1 MFAEQLAEAGS
12 RLLAAVLEAA
22 RLQLDKP
29 AERSVAQQ
37 RRDTLQAL
45 MAHGEEWAD
54 RLSEML
60 RDAAVAD
67 RPSTGTGAL
76 VASMQGH
83 TQKLMLVDDETVQKE
98 IFISRLSQAIVDL
111 AVWEF
116 NDLNTRVAALE
127 GLDELADHDLFRP
140 QQLAKIVVR
149 SFIDSDFGPDAWAG
163 VENVM
168 KAEISALAT
177 EAYHEANRFLVEKG
191 VLPDVNLRTLIRRS
205 VDRTPV
211 VASRQMPL
219 EDFNNTGSGGA
230 STGSGGTQ
238 FAPTTYSGPGAYGG
252 GQGGP
257 GGGQGNHRGGQA
269 GYGGQGGQ
277 GGQGGGQAG
286 YGGQGGGHGGYGGQG
301 GQGGGSQDG
310 YGGQG
315 GSGQGG
321 HAGGQ
326 GGGGPGGYGGG
337 QGGGSQGGYGGQGG
351 QGGQGGGQGGYGG
364 GQAGGGQGGYGG
376 GPGGSGPGGYG
387 GGQGGGQGGYAP
399 GQAGGNG
406 GGAGGA
412 TGYAG
417 GGGQGGQAAG
427 GPGGGPAGPG
437 GSGTGDF
444 MRNTTLH
451 PMGDAASAGGAP
463 GGAGPGAP
471 NVGISVTGNV
481 KAPNGV
487 GGGGSGGGAFV
498 SQQQVQVDATLR
510 RFGRTMERH
519 VQGFMN
525 TQRFSMPSA
534 EITGAIAQAQQVFVQ
549 HVEARQN
556 EGSVLA
562 PTEMIEALRQQKQ
575 ELKSTAS
582 TQEERATIEVV
593 ALLFQSILTEDRI
606 PSAVRVWFARL
617 QMPTLRVAMAEPDF
631 FSSAQ
636 HPARR
641 LIDRM
646 GACVMGF
653 DAAPQ
658 GAGPEL
664 EGEVA
669 RVVQVVEAFPETGR
683 KVFQTVLVEF
693 ERFVER
699 FFRDQNETT
708 KKGVSLASQVE
719 QRETLAIQYT
729 IELRKLLD
737 GVPVQDGVREFM
749 FQVWADVLATTAMR
763 HGLQSDETR
772 VVREAALELVWIA
785 SAKTTREERAEV
797 IRRLGPLLAAL
808 RQGMLAGGLPPERQE
823 TSLRALNVALTAA
836 FAARTASI
844 DPDQF
849 GRLKTRLEALD
860 EILPDADFEIDDSF
874 ALDLSG
880 HESDELEIVAEGGA
894 TPAASALAAADE
906 MMVGAWYMLDYR
918 DRQEAVQL
926 AWQGMRKQLSLFV
939 SASGRCVLFQ
949 RRRLAAFLQAQLL
962 VPAQDES
969 LTIAATR
976 SAIEKINADP
986 DRLK

>member
-1 MFAEQLAEAGS
+1 
-12 RLLAAVLEAA
+12 
-22 RLQLDKP
+22 
-29 AERSVAQQ
+29 
-37 RRDTLQAL
+37 
-45 MAHGEEWAD
+45 
-54 RLSEML
+54 
-60 RDAAVAD
+60 
-67 RPSTGTGAL
+67 
-76 VASMQGH
+76 
-83 TQKLMLVDDETVQKE
+83 
-98 IFISRLSQAIVDL
+98 
-111 AVWEF
+111 
-116 NDLNTRVAALE
+116 
-127 GLDELADHDLFRP
+127 
-140 QQLAKIVVR
+140 
-149 SFIDSDFGPDAWAG
+149 
-163 VENVM
+163 
-168 KAEISALAT
+168 
-177 EAYHEANRFLVEKG
+177 
-191 VLPDVNLRTLIRRS
+191 
-205 VDRTPV
+205 
-211 VASRQMPL
+211 
-219 EDFNNTGSGGA
+219 
-230 STGSGGTQ
+230 
-238 FAPTTYSGPGAYGG
+238 GG
-252 GQGGP
+252 G
-257 GGGQGNHRGGQA
+257 
-269 GYGGQGGQ
+269 
-277 GGQGGGQAG
+277 
-286 YGGQGGGHGGYGGQG
+286 
-301 GQGGGSQDG
+301 
-310 YGGQG
+310 
-315 GSGQGG
+315 
-321 HAGGQ
+321 
-326 GGGGPGGYGGG
+326 
-337 QGGGSQGGYGGQGG
+337 
-351 QGGQGGGQGGYGG
+351 
-364 GQAGGGQGGYGG
+364 
-376 GPGGSGPGGYG
+376 
-387 GGQGGGQGGYAP
+387 
-399 GQAGGNG
+399 
-406 GGAGGA
+406 
-412 TGYAG
+412 G
-417 GGGQGGQAAG
+417 GGGQ
-427 GPGGGPAGPG
+427 
-437 GSGTGDF
+437 
-444 MRNTTLH
+444 
-451 PMGDAASAGGAP
+451 
-463 GGAGPGAP
+463 
-471 NVGISVTGNV
+471 
-481 KAPNGV
+481 
-487 GGGGSGGGAFV
+487 FV
-498 SQQQVQVDATLR
+498 SPQQVQVDATLR

-525 TQRFSMPSA
+525 TQRVSMPSG
-534 EITGAIAQAQQVFVQ
+534 EMTGAIAAAQQVFVQ
-549 HVEARQN
+549 HVEARRN
-556 EGSVLA
+556 EGSNLA

-575 ELKSTAS
+575 ELKSTAN

-693 ERFVER
+693 ERFIER

-737 GVPVQDGVREFM
+737 GVPVQDGVREFL

-763 HGLQSDETR
+763 HGLQSAQTR
-772 VVREAALELVWIA
+772 EVREAALELVWIA

-823 TSLRALNVALTAA
+823 TTLRALNVALTAA
-836 FAARTASI
+836 FAARTATI

-849 GRLKTRLEALD
+849 ARLKQRLEALD

-894 TPAASALAAADE
+894 SPSAGALAAADE
-906 MMVGAWYMLDYR
+906 MLVGAWYMLDYR
-918 DRQEAVQL
+918 ERQEAVQL

-939 SASGRCVLFQ
+939 SSSGRCVLFQ

-986 DRLK
+986 DRLR

>member
-1 MFAEQLAEAGS
+1 MAEGKSSPDIARKARQMFAEQLAEAGP

-22 RLQLDKP
+22 RLLLDKP

-37 RRDTLQAL
+37 RRDTLQSL
-45 MAHGEEWAD
+45 MTHGEEWID
-54 RLSEML
+54 RLGEVL
-60 RDAAVAD
+60 RDACVAD

-98 IFISRLSQAIVDL
+98 IFISRLSQAIVDQ
-111 AVWEF
+111 AVWEY
-116 NDLNTRVAALE
+116 NDLSTRVAALE
-127 GLDELADHDLFRP
+127 GLDELPDHDLFRP
-140 QQLAKIVVR
+140 QQLAKIIVR
-149 SFIDSDFGPDAWAG
+149 SFIDSDFGPDAWFG
-163 VENVM
+163 VESVM
-168 KAEISALAT
+168 KLEVSALAT
-177 EAYHEANRFLVEKG
+177 EGYHEANRGLIEKG

-205 VDRTPV
+205 VDRAPV

-219 EDFNNTGSGGA
+219 EDFNSTGQGTTSTSTGNT

-238 FAPTTYSGPGAYGG
+238 FAPTAYSQGYGG
-252 GQGGP
+252 GQSG
-257 GGGQGNHRGGQA
+257 H
-269 GYGGQGGQ
+269 
-277 GGQGGGQAG
+277 
-286 YGGQGGGHGGYGGQG
+286 GGHGGYGG
-301 GQGGGSQDG
+301 S
-310 YGGQG
+310 
-315 GSGQGG
+315 QGG
-321 HAGGQ
+321 H
-326 GGGGPGGYGGG
+326 GGG
-337 QGGGSQGGYGGQGG
+337 QV
-351 QGGQGGGQGGYGG
+351 
-364 GQAGGGQGGYGG
+364 
-376 GPGGSGPGGYG
+376 
-387 GGQGGGQGGYAP
+387 GQGGYAP
-399 GQAGGNG
+399 GQGGQGGGNGNGGGGYGGGQSGGGPAGGGGAPG
-406 GGAGGA
+406 GGAGG
-412 TGYAG
+412 G
-417 GGGQGGQAAG
+417 GMA
-427 GPGGGPAGPG
+427 
-437 GSGTGDF
+437 DF
-444 MRNTTLH
+444 MRNTALH
-451 PMGDAASAGGAP
+451 PMGGGDGPGAP
-463 GGAGPGAP
+463 GGPGAP

-481 KAPNGV
+481 KGLN
-487 GGGGSGGGAFV
+487 GGGGGPFV
-498 SQQQVQVDATLR
+498 SPATVQVDATLR

-525 TQRFSMPSA
+525 TQRFSMPSG
-534 EITGAIAQAQQVFVQ
+534 EMTGAIASAQRVFVER
-549 HVEARQN
+549 VEARRN
-556 EGSVLA
+556 EGNALA
-562 PTEMIEALRQQKQ
+562 PAEMVDALREQKQ
-575 ELKSTAS
+575 ELKSQAS

-593 ALLFQSILTEDRI
+593 ALLFASILTEDRI
-606 PSAVRVWFARL
+606 PPAVRVWFARL

-658 GAGPEL
+658 GAGTEL

-693 ERFVER
+693 ERFIER

-737 GVPVQDGVREFM
+737 GVPVQDGVREFL

-797 IRRLGPLLAAL
+797 IRRLGPLLSSL

-823 TSLRALNVALTAA
+823 TSLRSLNFALTAA
-836 FAARTASI
+836 FAARSAAI

-849 GRLKTRLEALD
+849 SRLKLRLEALD
-860 EILPDADFEIDDSF
+860 DILPDADFEIDDSF

-894 TPAASALAAADE
+894 TPSAGALAATDE
-906 MMVGAWYMLDYR
+906 MLVGAWYMLEYR
-918 DRQEAVQL
+918 DRQEATQL

-939 SASGRCVLFQ
+939 SAGGRCVLFQ
-949 RRRLAAFLQAQLL
+949 RRRLASFLQAQLL

>member
-1 MFAEQLAEAGS
+1 MAEGKSSPDIARKARQTFAEQLADAGP

-22 RLQLDKP
+22 RLLLDKP

-45 MAHGEEWAD
+45 MAHGEEWIE
-54 RLSEML
+54 RQGEML
-60 RDAAVAD
+60 RDACVAD
-67 RPSTGTGAL
+67 RVSTGTGAL
-76 VASMQGH
+76 MASMQGH

-98 IFISRLSQAIVDL
+98 IFISRLSQSIVDQ

-116 NDLNTRVAALE
+116 NDLSTRVAALE
-127 GLDELADHDLFRP
+127 GLDELSDHDVFRP
-140 QQLAKIVVR
+140 QQLAKIIVR

-163 VENVM
+163 VENAM
-168 KAEISALAT
+168 KLEISALAT
-177 EAYHEANRFLVEKG
+177 EAYHEANRFLVERG

-205 VDRTPV
+205 VDRAPV

-219 EDFNNTGSGGA
+219 EDFNNTGQGA
-230 STGSGGTQ
+230 SSTGSGGTQ
-238 FAPTTYSGPGAYGG
+238 FAPTAYSPGY
-252 GQGGP
+252 
-257 GGGQGNHRGGQA
+257 
-269 GYGGQGGQ
+269 
-277 GGQGGGQAG
+277 
-286 YGGQGGGHGGYGGQG
+286 GGGHGG
-301 GQGGGSQDG
+301 
-310 YGGQG
+310 
-315 GSGQGG
+315 SGQGS
-321 HAGGQ
+321 GGQ
-326 GGGGPGGYGGG
+326 AGPGR
-337 QGGGSQGGYGGQGG
+337 
-351 QGGQGGGQGGYGG
+351 QGGGQGGYGG
-364 GQAGGGQGGYGG
+364 GQGGQGGGGQAGHGDQGSHGGNGGNGGNGAGQAGGYGG
-376 GPGGSGPGGYG
+376 GNGGQAGEGQ
-387 GGQGGGQGGYAP
+387 GGQGGH
-399 GQAGGNG
+399 G
-406 GGAGGA
+406 GGS
-412 TGYAG
+412 G
-417 GGGQGGQAAG
+417 GGGQ
-427 GPGGGPAGPG
+427 PG
-437 GSGTGDF
+437 
-444 MRNTTLH
+444 R
-451 PMGDAASAGGAP
+451 P
-463 GGAGPGAP
+463 GGAGAPGAP
-471 NVGISVTGNV
+471 DVGISVTGNV
-481 KAPNGV
+481 KAPNG
-487 GGGGSGGGAFV
+487 GGGGGHFASPA
-498 SQQQVQVDATLR
+498 SVQVDATLR

-525 TQRFSMPSA
+525 TQRFSMPSG
-534 EITGAIAQAQQVFVQ
+534 EMTGAIASAQRVFVER
-549 HVEARQN
+549 VEARQN
-556 EGSVLA
+556 VGVALA
-562 PTEMIEALRQQKQ
+562 PAEMVDALREQKQ
-575 ELKSTAS
+575 ELKSQAS

-593 ALLFQSILTEDRI
+593 ALLFASILTEDRI

-693 ERFVER
+693 ERFIEK

-708 KKGVSLASQVE
+708 RKGVSLASQVE

-737 GVPVQDGVREFM
+737 GVPVQDGVREYL

-797 IRRLGPLLAAL
+797 IRRLGPLLALL

-823 TSLRALNVALTAA
+823 SSLRSLNLSLTAA
-836 FAARTASI
+836 FAARSAAI

-849 GRLKTRLEALD
+849 DRLKQRLEALD
-860 EILPDADFEIDDSF
+860 DILPDADFEIDDSF

-894 TPAASALAAADE
+894 TPSAGALAATDE
-906 MMVGAWYMLDYR
+906 MQVGAWYMLEYR

-939 SASGRCVLFQ
+939 SGSGRCVLFQ
-949 RRRLAAFLQAQLL
+949 RRRLASFLQAQLL
-962 VPAQDES
+962 TPAQDES

>member
-1 MFAEQLAEAGS
+1 MFAEQLAEVGP
-12 RLLAAVLEAA
+12 RLLTAVLDAA

-37 RRDTLQAL
+37 RRDTMQAL
-45 MAHGEEWAD
+45 MTHGQEWIE
-54 RLSEML
+54 RQGELL
-60 RDAAVAD
+60 RDACVAD
-67 RPSTGTGAL
+67 RSTTGTGAL

-98 IFISRLSQAIVDL
+98 IFVSRLSQAIVDQ
-111 AVWEF
+111 AVWEL
-116 NDLNTRVAALE
+116 NDLGTRISALE
-127 GLDELADHDLFRP
+127 GLEELADHDLFRP
-140 QQLAKIVVR
+140 QQLAKIIVR

-163 VENVM
+163 IESTVRV
-168 KAEISALAT
+168 EISTLAT
-177 EAYHEANRFLVEKG
+177 EAYHEANRYLIEKG
-191 VLPDVNLRTLIRRS
+191 VLPEVNLRTLIRRT
-205 VDRTPV
+205 VDRAPV
-211 VASRQMPL
+211 VASRQMGL
-219 EDFNNTGSGGA
+219 DEFKNTGSGGT
-230 STGSGGTQ
+230 STSSGGTT
-238 FAPTTYSGPGAYGG
+238 FAPTAYAGSGHGGA
-252 GQGGP
+252 Q
-257 GGGQGNHRGGQA
+257 GGQA
-269 GYGGQGGQ
+269 
-277 GGQGGGQAG
+277 
-286 YGGQGGGHGGYGGQG
+286 
-301 GQGGGSQDG
+301 
-310 YGGQG
+310 
-315 GSGQGG
+315 
-321 HAGGQ
+321 
-326 GGGGPGGYGGG
+326 
-337 QGGGSQGGYGGQGG
+337 
-351 QGGQGGGQGGYGG
+351 GGQGGYGG
-364 GQAGGGQGGYGG
+364 GQGGSHGGQGG
-376 GPGGSGPGGYG
+376 
-387 GGQGGGQGGYAP
+387 
-399 GQAGGNG
+399 AGD
-406 GGAGGA
+406 
-412 TGYAG
+412 G
-417 GGGQGGQAAG
+417 GGGGVA
-427 GPGGGPAGPG
+427 
-437 GSGTGDF
+437 DF

-451 PMGDAASAGGAP
+451 PMGEGSGGYAGSG
-463 GGAGPGAP
+463 
-471 NVGISVTGNV
+471 
-481 KAPNGV
+481 
-487 GGGGSGGGAFV
+487 GGGGSGGPGGAAVPGGAISGKGGGGAGGGQF
-498 SQQQVQVDATLR
+498 SSPGSVQVDATLR

-525 TQRFSMPSA
+525 TQRISAPSG
-534 EITGAIAQAQQVFVQ
+534 EMTGALAQAQRVFVER
-549 HVEARQN
+549 VEAHRN
-556 EGSVLA
+556 EGSALA
-562 PTEMIEALRQQKQ
+562 PTEMIDALRQQKQ
-575 ELKSTAS
+575 ALKSVAN

-606 PSAVRVWFARL
+606 PTSVRVWFARL
-617 QMPTLRVAMAEPDF
+617 QMPTLRVAMSEPDF

-699 FFRDQNETT
+699 YFRDQNETT

-719 QRETLAIQYT
+719 QRETMAIQYT

-737 GVPVQDGVREFM
+737 GVPVQDGVREFL

-763 HGLQSDETR
+763 HGPQSEETR
-772 VVREAALELVWIA
+772 TVRDAALELVWIA

-808 RQGMLAGGLPPERQE
+808 RQGMLAGGLPAERQE
-823 TSLRALNVALTAA
+823 TSLRALNISLTAA
-836 FAARTASI
+836 FAARSAAI
-844 DPDQF
+844 DSEQLS
-849 GRLKTRLEALD
+849 RLKLRLEALD

-880 HESDELEIVAEGGA
+880 HESDELEIVAEGGM
-894 TPAASALAAADE
+894 TPSAGALAATDE
-906 MMVGAWYMLDYR
+906 MLVGAWYMLEYR

-939 SASGRCVLFQ
+939 SSRGRCVLFQ

-962 VPAQDES
+962 TPAQDES

>member
-1 MFAEQLAEAGS
+1 MVEATSSPDIARRARTMFAEQLVEAGA

-22 RLQLDKP
+22 RLALDKP

-45 MAHGEEWAD
+45 MTHGEEWIE
-54 RLSEML
+54 RQNEML

-67 RPSTGTGAL
+67 QPNTSTGAL
-76 VASMQGH
+76 VASMTGH

-98 IFISRLSQAIVDL
+98 IFVSRLAQAIVDV
-111 AVWEF
+111 AVWEL
-116 NDLNTRVAALE
+116 NDLKTRVAALE
-127 GLDELADHDLFRP
+127 GLEELADHDLFRP
-140 QQLAKIVVR
+140 QQLAKVIVR
-149 SFIDSDFGPDAWAG
+149 AFIDSDFGPGAWSD
-163 VENVM
+163 VENTM
-168 KAEISALAT
+168 KVEISALAT
-177 EAYHEANRFLVEKG
+177 EAYHEANRFLIEKG

-205 VDRTPV
+205 VDRAPV

-219 EDFNNTGSGGA
+219 EDFRSTSGGGVTT
-230 STGSGGTQ
+230 SGGGTQ
-238 FAPTTYSGPGAYGG
+238 FAPTSYGG
-252 GQGGP
+252 AGGP
-257 GGGQGNHRGGQA
+257 GGAQGAGPASQRGPG
-269 GYGGQGGQ
+269 GYGGQGG
-277 GGQGGGQAG
+277 AG
-286 YGGQGGGHGGYGGQG
+286 AGGYGGQG
-301 GQGGGSQDG
+301 GQGGYAGQGGSPQSG
-310 YGGQG
+310 QGGLGQGGQG
-315 GSGQGG
+315 GYVGG
-321 HAGGQ
+321 GGGGGPADDVGQ
-326 GGGGPGGYGGG
+326 GGGQAGSHRGGGAPGGASGYAGYGGGAGSAGQDGGYGAPGQAGGGGGNGGSGGSGGSGGNGAAAGYAGGGG
-337 QGGGSQGGYGGQGG
+337 QGGGSQGG
-351 QGGQGGGQGGYGG
+351 GGGTGASGG
-364 GQAGGGQGGYGG
+364 GMA
-376 GPGGSGPGGYG
+376 
-387 GGQGGGQGGYAP
+387 
-399 GQAGGNG
+399 
-406 GGAGGA
+406 
-412 TGYAG
+412 
-417 GGGQGGQAAG
+417 
-427 GPGGGPAGPG
+427 
-437 GSGTGDF
+437 DF
-444 MRNTTLH
+444 MRNTTLS
-451 PMGDAASAGGAP
+451 PTGDSRGAGGTS
-463 GGAGPGAP
+463 AP
-471 NVGISVTGNV
+471 NAGITVTGNV
-481 KAPNGV
+481 KAPA
-487 GGGGSGGGAFV
+487 GGGGPFV
-498 SQQQVQVDATLR
+498 SPQQVQVDATLR

-525 TQRFSMPSA
+525 TQRVSMPSG
-534 EITGAIAQAQQVFVQ
+534 EMTGAIAAAQQVFVE
-549 HVEARQN
+549 HVEARRN
-556 EGSVLA
+556 EGAVLA

-575 ELKSTAS
+575 ELKSTAN

-693 ERFVER
+693 ERFIEK

-737 GVPVQDGVREFM
+737 GVPVQDGVREFL
-749 FQVWADVLATTAMR
+749 FQIWADVLATTAMR
-763 HGLQSDETR
+763 HGLQSEQTR
-772 VVREAALELVWIA
+772 EVREAALELVWIA
-785 SAKTTREERAEV
+785 SAKTSREERAEV

-808 RQGMLAGGLPPERQE
+808 RQGMLAGGVPAERQE
-823 TSLRALNVALTAA
+823 ATLRALNVALTAA
-836 FAARTASI
+836 FAARTATI
-844 DPDQF
+844 DPEQF
-849 GRLKTRLEALD
+849 GRLKQRLEALD

-894 TPAASALAAADE
+894 TPSAGALAATDE
-906 MMVGAWYMLDYR
+906 MLVGAWYMLDYR
-918 DRQEAVQL
+918 ERQEAVQL

-962 VPAQDES
+962 VAAQDES

>member
-1 MFAEQLAEAGS
+1 MVEGKSSPDIARKARQMYAEQLAEAGP
-12 RLLAAVLEAA
+12 RLLASVLETA
-22 RLQLDKP
+22 RLLLDKP
-29 AERSVAQQ
+29 AERAVVQQ

-45 MAHGEEWAD
+45 MTHGEEWVD
-54 RLSEML
+54 RLGEML
-60 RDAAVAD
+60 RDACVAD

-98 IFISRLSQAIVDL
+98 IFVSRLSQAIVDQ
-111 AVWEF
+111 AVWEL
-116 NDLNTRVAALE
+116 NDLSTRVAALE
-127 GLDELADHDLFRP
+127 GLDELSDHDLFRP

-149 SFIDSDFGPDAWAG
+149 SFIDSDFGADAWSGIEGAL
-163 VENVM
+163 
-168 KAEISALAT
+168 KLEIATLAT
-177 EAYHEANRFLVEKG
+177 EAYHEANRFLIEKG
-191 VLPDVNLRTLIRRS
+191 VLPEVNLRTLIRRS
-205 VDRTPV
+205 VDRAPV

-219 EDFNNTGSGGA
+219 EDFRNTSGA
-230 STGSGGTQ
+230 NSTGNGGTQ
-238 FAPTTYSGPGAYGG
+238 FAPTTYGGPSSYGGG
-252 GQGGP
+252 GQG
-257 GGGQGNHRGGQA
+257 
-269 GYGGQGGQ
+269 GGQGGQ
-277 GGQGGGQAG
+277 GG
-286 YGGQGGGHGGYGGQG
+286 HGGN
-301 GQGGGSQDG
+301 
-310 YGGQG
+310 
-315 GSGQGG
+315 
-321 HAGGQ
+321 
-326 GGGGPGGYGGG
+326 
-337 QGGGSQGGYGGQGG
+337 
-351 QGGQGGGQGGYGG
+351 QGGGQGGYGG
-364 GQAGGGQGGYGG
+364 NQGGGQGSGSQGGGYGGQGGGGQGGYGG
-376 GPGGSGPGGYG
+376 GGHGGGQGGGIQGGYG
-387 GGQGGGQGGYAP
+387 GGQSGGQGG
-399 GQAGGNG
+399 
-406 GGAGGA
+406 
-412 TGYAG
+412 
-417 GGGQGGQAAG
+417 
-427 GPGGGPAGPG
+427 AGPG
-437 GSGTGDF
+437 GSGQGGPGQGGNGGGGNGGGNGGSGGGSMADF

-451 PMGDAASAGGAP
+451 PMGE
-463 GGAGPGAP
+463 GGAGGPGGPGGGGAP
-471 NVGISVTGNV
+471 NVGVTVTSGV
-481 KAPNGV
+481 TAPK
-487 GGGGSGGGAFV
+487 GGGGSGQFV
-498 SQQQVQVDATLR
+498 SPASVQVDATLR

-534 EITGAIAQAQQVFVQ
+534 EITGAIAVAQQVFVER
-549 HVEARQN
+549 VEARRN
-556 EGSVLA
+556 EGNALA
-562 PTEMIEALRQQKQ
+562 PAEMVDALREQKQ
-575 ELKSTAS
+575 ALKSTAS

-606 PSAVRVWFARL
+606 PSTVRVWFARL

-693 ERFVER
+693 ERFVEK

-763 HGLQSDETR
+763 HGLQSNETR

-785 SAKTTREERAEV
+785 SAKTTREERGEV
-797 IRRLGPLLAAL
+797 IRRLGPLLAGL
-808 RQGMLAGGLPPERQE
+808 RQGMLAGGLPAERQE
-823 TSLRALNVALTAA
+823 TSLRALNIALTAA
-836 FAARTASI
+836 FAARSASI
-844 DPDQF
+844 DPDQL
-849 GRLKTRLEALD
+849 GRLKQRLEALD

-880 HESDELEIVAEGGA
+880 HESDELEIVAEGGS
-894 TPAASALAAADE
+894 TPSAGALAATDE
-906 MMVGAWYMLDYR
+906 MLVGAWYMLEYR

-939 SASGRCVLFQ
+939 SARGRCVLFQ

-962 VPAQDES
+962 VPAQDEA
-969 LTIAATR
+969 LTITATR

>member
-1 MFAEQLAEAGS
+1 MFAEQIAEAGA
-12 RLLAAVLEAA
+12 RLLASVLEAA
-22 RLQLDKP
+22 RLLLDKP

-45 MAHGEEWAD
+45 MTHGEEWIE
-54 RLSEML
+54 RQGEML
-60 RDAAVAD
+60 RDACVAD
-67 RPSTGTGAL
+67 RPTTGTGAL

-98 IFISRLSQAIVDL
+98 IFISRLSQAIVDQ
-111 AVWEF
+111 AVWEL
-116 NDLNTRVAALE
+116 NDLSTRIAALE

-140 QQLAKIVVR
+140 QQLAKIIVR
-149 SFIDSDFGPDAWAG
+149 SFIDSDFGSDAWAG
-163 VENVM
+163 IESQVKVEI
-168 KAEISALAT
+168 AALAT

-191 VLPDVNLRTLIRRS
+191 VLPEVNLRTLIRRT
-205 VDRTPV
+205 VDRGPV
-211 VASRQMPL
+211 VASRHMPM
-219 EDFNNTGSGGA
+219 EDFRNTSGGT
-230 STGSGGTQ
+230 STSSGGTQ
-238 FAPTTYSGPGAYGG
+238 FAPTAY
-252 GQGGP
+252 
-257 GGGQGNHRGGQA
+257 
-269 GYGGQGGQ
+269 
-277 GGQGGGQAG
+277 
-286 YGGQGGGHGGYGGQG
+286 
-301 GQGGGSQDG
+301 
-310 YGGQG
+310 
-315 GSGQGG
+315 
-321 HAGGQ
+321 
-326 GGGGPGGYGGG
+326 
-337 QGGGSQGGYGGQGG
+337 
-351 QGGQGGGQGGYGG
+351 
-364 GQAGGGQGGYGG
+364 
-376 GPGGSGPGGYG
+376 SGPGGYG
-387 GGQGGGQGGYAP
+387 QGGQAGSGGGHGGGQGGHGGP

-406 GGAGGA
+406 GAQ
-412 TGYAG
+412 G
-417 GGGQGGQAAG
+417 GGGQGGGGQGGYAG
-427 GPGGGPAGPG
+427 GQGGNGNGGYAGGGNGGQSGGG
-437 GSGTGDF
+437 GSGGGGGGAGSTADF
-444 MRNTTLH
+444 MRNTSLQ
-451 PMGDAASAGGAP
+451 PMGDG
-463 GGAGPGAP
+463 GGAGGPGAQGGQGTP

-481 KAPNGV
+481 KAPS
-487 GGGGSGGGAFV
+487 GGGGGGQFV
-498 SQQQVQVDATLR
+498 SPASVQVDATLR

-525 TQRFSMPSA
+525 TQRFTMPSG
-534 EITGAIAQAQQVFVQ
+534 EMTGAIASAQRVFVER
-549 HVEARQN
+549 VEARRN
-556 EGSVLA
+556 EGSNLA
-562 PTEMIEALRQQKQ
+562 PEEMVDVLRQQKQ
-575 ELKSTAS
+575 ALKSTAS

-593 ALLFQSILTEDRI
+593 ALLFQSILTEERI

-693 ERFVER
+693 ERFIEK

-737 GVPVQDGVREFM
+737 GMPVQDGVREFL

-763 HGLQSDETR
+763 HGLQGEETR
-772 VVREAALELVWIA
+772 IVRDAALELVWIA

-797 IRRLGPLLAAL
+797 IRRLGPLLASL
-808 RQGMLAGGLPPERQE
+808 RQGMLAGGLPAERQE
-823 TSLRALNVALTAA
+823 TSLRALNIALTAA
-836 FAARTASI
+836 FAARTATI
-844 DPDQF
+844 DPDQL
-849 GRLKTRLEALD
+849 GRLKQRLEALD

-880 HESDELEIVAEGGA
+880 HESDELEIVAEGGS
-894 TPAASALAAADE
+894 TPSAGALAATDE
-906 MMVGAWYMLDYR
+906 MLVGAWYMLEYR

-939 SASGRCVLFQ
+939 SARGRCVLFQ

>member
-1 MFAEQLAEAGS
+1 MFAEQLAEAGP
-12 RLLAAVLEAA
+12 RLLSTVLEAA
-22 RLQLDKP
+22 RLLLDKP

-45 MAHGEEWAD
+45 MSHGEEWVD
-54 RLSEML
+54 RLGESL
-60 RDAAVAD
+60 RDAGVAD
-67 RPSTGTGAL
+67 QPTTSTGAL

-98 IFISRLSQAIVDL
+98 IFVSRLSQAIVDL
-111 AVWEF
+111 AVWEL
-116 NDLNTRVAALE
+116 NDLGTRIAALE
-127 GLDELADHDLFRP
+127 GLDEMADHDLFRP
-140 QQLAKIVVR
+140 QQLAKIIVR
-149 SFIDSDFGPDAWAG
+149 SFIDSDFGPDSWAG
-163 VENVM
+163 VEPTL
-168 KAEISALAT
+168 KLEIGALAT
-177 EAYHEANRFLVEKG
+177 EAYHEANRFLIEKG
-191 VLPDVNLRTLIRRS
+191 VLPEVNLRTLIRRS
-205 VDRTPV
+205 VDRAPV
-211 VASRQMPL
+211 VGSRPMGL
-219 EDFNNTGSGGA
+219 DEFRNTSGGGT
-230 STGSGGTQ
+230 STGSGGTT
-238 FAPTTYSGPGAYGG
+238 FAPTAYGG
-252 GQGGP
+252 SGGG
-257 GGGQGNHRGGQA
+257 GGGQSH
-269 GYGGQGGQ
+269 GGQGGQ
-277 GGQGGGQAG
+277 GGTGH
-286 YGGQGGGHGGYGGQG
+286 GGGH
-301 GQGGGSQDG
+301 
-310 YGGQG
+310 
-315 GSGQGG
+315 
-321 HAGGQ
+321 
-326 GGGGPGGYGGG
+326 
-337 QGGGSQGGYGGQGG
+337 
-351 QGGQGGGQGGYGG
+351 GQGGYGG
-364 GQAGGGQGGYGG
+364 GNGGQGPGGQGSGQGGGGQAGT
-376 GPGGSGPGGYG
+376 GYG
-387 GGQGGGQGGYAP
+387 GGQGQGGQGS
-399 GQAGGNG
+399 GQ
-406 GGAGGA
+406 
-412 TGYAG
+412 G
-417 GGGQGGQAAG
+417 GGGQGGTGHGEGTSHAG
-427 GPGGGPAGPG
+427 QGGGNDGGGQG
-437 GSGTGDF
+437 GSGSGGGGGMAEF

-451 PMGDAASAGGAP
+451 PMGEGSGA
-463 GGAGPGAP
+463 
-471 NVGISVTGNV
+471 
-481 KAPNGV
+481 
-487 GGGGSGGGAFV
+487 GSGGGGGGAGGGASGPGGAAGPAGAGSGKAGTGTGQF
-498 SQQQVQVDATLR
+498 SSPGSVQVDATLR

-525 TQRFSMPSA
+525 TQRIAAPSG
-534 EITGAIAQAQQVFVQ
+534 EMTGALAAAQRVFVER
-549 HVEARQN
+549 VEAHRN
-556 EGSVLA
+556 EGVGLA
-562 PTEMIEALRQQKQ
+562 PAEMVDALREQKQ
-575 ELKSTAS
+575 ALKSVAN

-606 PSAVRVWFARL
+606 PTSVRVWFARL
-617 QMPTLRVAMAEPDF
+617 QMPTLRVAMSEPDF

-693 ERFVER
+693 ERFIER
-699 FFRDQNETT
+699 YFRDQNETT

-737 GVPVQDGVREFM
+737 GVPVQDGVREFL

-772 VVREAALELVWIA
+772 GVRETALELVWIA
-785 SAKTTREERAEV
+785 SAKATREERAEV

-808 RQGMLAGGLPPERQE
+808 RQGMLSGGLPAERQE
-823 TSLRALNVALTAA
+823 TSLRALNISLTAA
-836 FAARTASI
+836 FAARSAAI
-844 DPDQF
+844 DSDQLS
-849 GRLKTRLEALD
+849 RLKQRLEALD

-880 HESDELEIVAEGGA
+880 HESDELEIVAEGGM
-894 TPAASALAAADE
+894 TPSAGALAATDE
-906 MMVGAWYMLDYR
+906 MLVGAWYMLEYR

-939 SASGRCVLFQ
+939 SSRGRCVLFQ

-962 VPAQDES
+962 TPAQDES

>member
-1 MFAEQLAEAGS
+1 MFAEQIAEAGA
-12 RLLAAVLEAA
+12 RLLASVLEAA
-22 RLQLDKP
+22 RLLLDKP

-45 MAHGEEWAD
+45 MTHGEEWIE
-54 RLSEML
+54 RQGEML
-60 RDAAVAD
+60 RDACVAD
-67 RPSTGTGAL
+67 RPTTGTGAL

-98 IFISRLSQAIVDL
+98 IFISRLSQAIVDQ
-111 AVWEF
+111 AVWEL
-116 NDLNTRVAALE
+116 NDLSTRIAALE
-127 GLDELADHDLFRP
+127 GLDQLADHDLFRP
-140 QQLAKIVVR
+140 QQLAKIIVR
-149 SFIDSDFGPDAWAG
+149 SFIDSDFGADAWAG
-163 VENVM
+163 IESQVRVEI
-168 KAEISALAT
+168 AALAT

-191 VLPDVNLRTLIRRS
+191 VLPEVNLRTLIRRS
-205 VDRTPV
+205 VDRGPV
-211 VASRQMPL
+211 VASRHMPM
-219 EDFNNTGSGGA
+219 EDFRNTSGGT
-230 STGSGGTQ
+230 STSGGGTQ
-238 FAPTTYSGPGAYGG
+238 FAPTAYSGPG
-252 GQGGP
+252 
-257 GGGQGNHRGGQA
+257 
-269 GYGGQGGQ
+269 GYGQGGQ
-277 GGQGGGQAG
+277 GGQGG
-286 YGGQGGGHGGYGGQG
+286 
-301 GQGGGSQDG
+301 S
-310 YGGQG
+310 
-315 GSGQGG
+315 
-321 HAGGQ
+321 
-326 GGGGPGGYGGG
+326 GGG
-337 QGGGSQGGYGGQGG
+337 QGGHGGPGQAGGH
-351 QGGQGGGQGGYGG
+351 GGGQG
-364 GQAGGGQGGYGG
+364 
-376 GPGGSGPGGYG
+376 G
-387 GGQGGGQGGYAP
+387 GGQGGGQGG
-399 GQAGGNG
+399 GNG
-406 GGAGGA
+406 NG
-412 TGYAG
+412 GYAG
-417 GGGQGGQAAG
+417 GGG
-427 GPGGGPAGPG
+427 PG
-437 GSGTGDF
+437 GSNGSQNGGGGGGSTADF
-444 MRNTTLH
+444 MRNTSLQ
-451 PMGDAASAGGAP
+451 PMGEG
-463 GGAGPGAP
+463 GGAGGPGAQGGQATP

-481 KAPNGV
+481 KAP
-487 GGGGSGGGAFV
+487 GGGGGGQFV
-498 SQQQVQVDATLR
+498 SPASVQVDATLR

-525 TQRFSMPSA
+525 TQRFTMPSG
-534 EITGAIAQAQQVFVQ
+534 EMTGAIASAQRVFVER
-549 HVEARQN
+549 VEARRN
-556 EGSVLA
+556 EGSSLA
-562 PTEMIEALRQQKQ
+562 PEEMVDALRQQKQ
-575 ELKSTAS
+575 ALKSTAS

-593 ALLFQSILTEDRI
+593 ALLFQSILTEERI

-693 ERFVER
+693 ERFIEK

-737 GVPVQDGVREFM
+737 GMPVQDGVREFL

-763 HGLQSDETR
+763 HGLQGEETR
-772 VVREAALELVWIA
+772 IVRDAALELVWIA

-797 IRRLGPLLAAL
+797 IRRLGPLLASL
-808 RQGMLAGGLPPERQE
+808 RQGMLAGGLPAERQE
-823 TSLRALNVALTAA
+823 TSLRSLNIALTAA
-836 FAARTASI
+836 FAARTATI
-844 DPDQF
+844 DPDQL
-849 GRLKTRLEALD
+849 GRLKQRLEALD

-880 HESDELEIVAEGGA
+880 HESDELEIVAEGGS
-894 TPAASALAAADE
+894 TPSAGALAATDE
-906 MMVGAWYMLDYR
+906 MLVGAWYMLEYR

-939 SASGRCVLFQ
+939 SARGRCVLFQ

-962 VPAQDES
+962 MPAQDES

>member
-1 MFAEQLAEAGS
+1 MFAEQLVEAGA

-22 RLQLDKP
+22 RLALDKP

-45 MAHGEEWAD
+45 MTHGQEWIE
-54 RLSEML
+54 RQNEML

-67 RPSTGTGAL
+67 QPNTGTGAL
-76 VASMQGH
+76 VASMTGH

-98 IFISRLSQAIVDL
+98 IFVSRLSQAIVDQ
-111 AVWEF
+111 AVWEL
-116 NDLNTRVAALE
+116 NDLKTRIAALE
-127 GLDELADHDLFRP
+127 GREELADHDLFRP
-140 QQLAKIVVR
+140 QQLAKVIVR
-149 SFIDSDFGPDAWAG
+149 AFIDSDFGPGAWPD
-163 VENVM
+163 VENTM
-168 KAEISALAT
+168 KVELSALTT
-177 EAYHEANRFLVEKG
+177 EAYHEANRFLIEKG

-205 VDRTPV
+205 VDRAPV
-211 VASRQMPL
+211 VASRQMPM
-219 EDFNNTGSGGA
+219 EDFRSTSGGGVTT
-230 STGSGGTQ
+230 SSGGTQ
-238 FAPTTYSGPGAYGG
+238 FAATSYGAPTTQGGGQAMGYGGQRGPGGYGGQGGG

-257 GGGQGNHRGGQA
+257 G
-269 GYGGQGGQ
+269 
-277 GGQGGGQAG
+277 
-286 YGGQGGGHGGYGGQG
+286 
-301 GQGGGSQDG
+301 
-310 YGGQG
+310 
-315 GSGQGG
+315 
-321 HAGGQ
+321 
-326 GGGGPGGYGGG
+326 
-337 QGGGSQGGYGGQGG
+337 QGGYGQGGAGQGYGQGG
-351 QGGQGGGQGGYGG
+351 AGQGGYGQG
-364 GQAGGGQGGYGG
+364 GAGQGGYGQG
-376 GPGGSGPGGYG
+376 GPGG
-387 GGQGGGQGGYAP
+387 GGQGSGGSGGPSGAGGQGAP

-406 GGAGGA
+406 SGAAGTSAYAGGAGQAGNGGVNQGGAGG
-412 TGYAG
+412 G
-417 GGGQGGQAAG
+417 GMA
-427 GPGGGPAGPG
+427 
-437 GSGTGDF
+437 DF
-444 MRNTTLH
+444 MRNTTLL
-451 PMGDAASAGGAP
+451 PTGEGGGAA
-463 GGAGPGAP
+463 GAGAP
-471 NVGISVTGNV
+471 RSGVSVTGNV
-481 KAPNGV
+481 RAPA
-487 GGGGSGGGAFV
+487 GGGQFV
-498 SQQQVQVDATLR
+498 SPQQVQVDATLR

-525 TQRFSMPSA
+525 TQRVSMPSG
-534 EITGAIAQAQQVFVQ
+534 EMTGAIAAAQQVFVEQ
-549 HVEARQN
+549 VEARRN
-556 EGSVLA
+556 EGVVLA

-575 ELKSTAS
+575 ELKSTAN

-693 ERFVER
+693 ERFIEK

-737 GVPVQDGVREFM
+737 GVPVQDGVREFL
-749 FQVWADVLATTAMR
+749 FQIWADVLATTAMR
-763 HGLQSDETR
+763 HGLQSAQTR
-772 VVREAALELVWIA
+772 EVREAALELVWIA
-785 SAKTTREERAEV
+785 SAKTSREERAEV

-808 RQGMLAGGLPPERQE
+808 RQGMLAGGVPGERQE
-823 TSLRALNVALTAA
+823 TTLRALNVALTAA
-836 FAARTASI
+836 FAARTATI
-844 DPDQF
+844 DPEQF
-849 GRLKTRLEALD
+849 GRLKQRLEALD

-894 TPAASALAAADE
+894 TPSADALAATDE
-906 MMVGAWYMLDYR
+906 MLVGAWYMLDYR

>member
-12 RLLAAVLEAA
+12 RLLTSVLDAA

-37 RRDTLQAL
+37 RRDTMQAL
-45 MAHGEEWAD
+45 MTHGQEWIE
-54 RLSEML
+54 RQGELL
-60 RDAAVAD
+60 RDACVAD
-67 RPSTGTGAL
+67 RTTTGTGAL

-98 IFISRLSQAIVDL
+98 IFVSRLSQAIVDQ
-111 AVWEF
+111 AVWEL
-116 NDLNTRVAALE
+116 NDLGTRISALE
-127 GLDELADHDLFRP
+127 GLEELADHDLFRP
-140 QQLAKIVVR
+140 QQLAKIIVR

-163 VENVM
+163 IESTVRL
-168 KAEISALAT
+168 EISTLAT
-177 EAYHEANRFLVEKG
+177 EAYHEANRYLIEKG
-191 VLPDVNLRTLIRRS
+191 VLPEVNLRTLIRRS
-205 VDRTPV
+205 VDRAPV
-211 VASRQMPL
+211 VASRQMGL
-219 EDFNNTGSGGA
+219 DEFRNTSSGGA
-230 STGSGGTQ
+230 STSSGGTT
-238 FAPTTYSGPGAYGG
+238 FAPTAYG
-252 GQGGP
+252 
-257 GGGQGNHRGGQA
+257 
-269 GYGGQGGQ
+269 
-277 GGQGGGQAG
+277 
-286 YGGQGGGHGGYGGQG
+286 
-301 GQGGGSQDG
+301 
-310 YGGQG
+310 G

-321 HAGGQ
+321 GQGGQVGGQ
-326 GGGGPGGYGGG
+326 GGF
-337 QGGGSQGGYGGQGG
+337 GGSQGSGQGGYGGG
-351 QGGQGGGQGGYGG
+351 QGGQGGGQGGTGY
-364 GQAGGGQGGYGG
+364 AGGQG
-376 GPGGSGPGGYG
+376 G
-387 GGQGGGQGGYAP
+387 GGQGGG
-399 GQAGGNG
+399 GGNG
-406 GGAGGA
+406 GGGGVA
-412 TGYAG
+412 
-417 GGGQGGQAAG
+417 
-427 GPGGGPAGPG
+427 
-437 GSGTGDF
+437 DF

-451 PMGDAASAGGAP
+451 PMGEGSAGY
-463 GGAGPGAP
+463 AGSG
-471 NVGISVTGNV
+471 
-481 KAPNGV
+481 
-487 GGGGSGGGAFV
+487 GGGGSGGPGGAAVPGGSISAKADGKGGGGAGGGQF
-498 SQQQVQVDATLR
+498 SSPGSVQVDATLR

-525 TQRFSMPSA
+525 TQRISAPSG
-534 EITGAIAQAQQVFVQ
+534 EMTGALAQAQRVFVER
-549 HVEARQN
+549 VEAHRN
-556 EGSVLA
+556 EGSALE
-562 PTEMIEALRQQKQ
+562 PTEMIDALRQQKQ
-575 ELKSTAS
+575 ALKSVAN

-606 PSAVRVWFARL
+606 PTSVRVWFARL
-617 QMPTLRVAMAEPDF
+617 QMPTLRVAMSEPDF

-699 FFRDQNETT
+699 YFRDQNETT

-719 QRETLAIQYT
+719 QRETMAIQYT

-737 GVPVQDGVREFM
+737 GVPVQDGVREFL

-763 HGLQSDETR
+763 HGPQSEETR
-772 VVREAALELVWIA
+772 TVRDAALELVWIA

-808 RQGMLAGGLPPERQE
+808 RQGMLAGGLPAERQE
-823 TSLRALNVALTAA
+823 TSLRALNISLTAA
-836 FAARTASI
+836 FAARSAAI
-844 DPDQF
+844 DSEQLS
-849 GRLKTRLEALD
+849 RLKLRLEALD

-880 HESDELEIVAEGGA
+880 HESDELEIVAEGGM
-894 TPAASALAAADE
+894 TPSAGALAATDE
-906 MMVGAWYMLDYR
+906 MLVGAWYMLEYR

-939 SASGRCVLFQ
+939 SSRGRCVLFQ

-962 VPAQDES
+962 TPAQDES

>member
-1 MFAEQLAEAGS
+1 MFAEQLVEAGA

-22 RLQLDKP
+22 RLALDKP

-45 MAHGEEWAD
+45 MTHGQEWIE
-54 RLSEML
+54 RQNEML

-67 RPSTGTGAL
+67 QPNTSTGAL
-76 VASMQGH
+76 VASMTGH

-98 IFISRLSQAIVDL
+98 IFVSRLSQAIVDL
-111 AVWEF
+111 AVWEL
-116 NDLNTRVAALE
+116 NDLKTRVAALE
-127 GLDELADHDLFRP
+127 GLEELADHDLFRP
-140 QQLAKIVVR
+140 QQLAKVVVR
-149 SFIDSDFGPDAWAG
+149 AFIDSDFGPGAWAD
-163 VENVM
+163 VENTM
-168 KAEISALAT
+168 KVELSALAT
-177 EAYHEANRFLVEKG
+177 EAYHEANRFLIEKG

-205 VDRTPV
+205 VDRAPV
-211 VASRQMPL
+211 VASRQMPM
-219 EDFNNTGSGGA
+219 EDFRSTSGGGVTT
-230 STGSGGTQ
+230 SSGGTQ
-238 FAPTTYSGPGAYGG
+238 FAPTSYGAPSSQGGGQGTGYGGQRGHAGYGGHGGAGGGGHGGHGGPAGPGGQGGGGQGGGDYVGSGSGGSGGSGGYGG

-257 GGGQGNHRGGQA
+257 GQAGANGGGVAGTAAYAGGAGQA
-269 GYGGQGGQ
+269 GNGGVNQGTP
-277 GGQGGGQAG
+277 
-286 YGGQGGGHGGYGGQG
+286 
-301 GQGGGSQDG
+301 
-310 YGGQG
+310 
-315 GSGQGG
+315 GSG
-321 HAGGQ
+321 
-326 GGGGPGGYGGG
+326 
-337 QGGGSQGGYGGQGG
+337 
-351 QGGQGGGQGGYGG
+351 
-364 GQAGGGQGGYGG
+364 AGGGM
-376 GPGGSGPGGYG
+376 
-387 GGQGGGQGGYAP
+387 A
-399 GQAGGNG
+399 
-406 GGAGGA
+406 
-412 TGYAG
+412 
-417 GGGQGGQAAG
+417 
-427 GPGGGPAGPG
+427 
-437 GSGTGDF
+437 DF
-444 MRNTTLH
+444 MRNTTLL
-451 PMGDAASAGGAP
+451 PNGDGGGA
-463 GGAGPGAP
+463 ADTGAP
-471 NVGISVTGNV
+471 KSGISVTGNV
-481 KAPNGV
+481 KAPA
-487 GGGGSGGGAFV
+487 GGGGGPFV
-498 SQQQVQVDATLR
+498 SPQQVQVDATLR

-525 TQRFSMPSA
+525 TQRVSMPSG
-534 EITGAIAQAQQVFVQ
+534 EMTGAIAAAQQVFVEQ
-549 HVEARQN
+549 VEARRN
-556 EGSVLA
+556 EGIVLA

-575 ELKSTAS
+575 ELKSTAN

-693 ERFVER
+693 ERFIEK

-737 GVPVQDGVREFM
+737 GVPVQDGVREFL
-749 FQVWADVLATTAMR
+749 FQIWADVLATTAMR
-763 HGLQSDETR
+763 HGLQSGQTR
-772 VVREAALELVWIA
+772 EVREAALELVWIA
-785 SAKTTREERAEV
+785 SAKTSREERAEV

-808 RQGMLAGGLPPERQE
+808 RQGMLAGGVPGERQE
-823 TSLRALNVALTAA
+823 TTLRALNVALTAA
-836 FAARTASI
+836 FAARTATI

-849 GRLKTRLEALD
+849 GRLKQRLEALD

-894 TPAASALAAADE
+894 TPSAGALAATDE
-906 MMVGAWYMLDYR
+906 MLVGAWYMLDYR

-926 AWQGMRKQLSLFV
+926 VWQGLRKQLSLFV

>member
-1 MFAEQLAEAGS
+1 MVEGKTSPDIARKARQTFAEQLAEAGP

-22 RLQLDKP
+22 RLLLDKP

-45 MAHGEEWAD
+45 MMHGEEWIE
-54 RLSEML
+54 RQGEML
-60 RDAAVAD
+60 RDACVAD

-98 IFISRLSQAIVDL
+98 IFISRLSQAIMDL
-111 AVWEF
+111 ASWEF
-116 NDLNTRVAALE
+116 NDLSTRVAALE
-127 GLDELADHDLFRP
+127 GLDEIADQDLFRP
-140 QQLAKIVVR
+140 QQLAKIIVR

-163 VENVM
+163 VESAM
-168 KAEISALAT
+168 KAEIPVLAT
-177 EAYHEANRFLVEKG
+177 EAYHEANRFLIEKG

-205 VDRTPV
+205 VDRAPV
-211 VASRQMPL
+211 VASRHMPL
-219 EDFNNTGSGGA
+219 EDFNNTSSGGIT
-230 STGSGGTQ
+230 TGGGNSQ
-238 FAPTTYSGPGAYGG
+238 FAPTTY
-252 GQGGP
+252 
-257 GGGQGNHRGGQA
+257 
-269 GYGGQGGQ
+269 
-277 GGQGGGQAG
+277 
-286 YGGQGGGHGGYGGQG
+286 GHGGYGGQG
-301 GQGGGSQDG
+301 GAS
-310 YGGQG
+310 GGQG
-315 GSGQGG
+315 G
-321 HAGGQ
+321 
-326 GGGGPGGYGGG
+326 YGN
-337 QGGGSQGGYGGQGG
+337 QGGQGG
-351 QGGQGGGQGGYGG
+351 QRGGQAGGQGGGQGGGP
-364 GQAGGGQGGYGG
+364 GGQGGYGG
-376 GPGGSGPGGYG
+376 QAPGQGGQGGSSGGYGAGHGQGGGGNGGGNG
-387 GGQGGGQGGYAP
+387 GGQGGPSGAGQGG
-399 GQAGGNG
+399 
-406 GGAGGA
+406 
-412 TGYAG
+412 
-417 GGGQGGQAAG
+417 
-427 GPGGGPAGPG
+427 
-437 GSGTGDF
+437 GTDF
-444 MRNTTLH
+444 MRNATLQ
-451 PMGDAASAGGAP
+451 PMGGDGGGGGGSA
-463 GGAGPGAP
+463 AP

-481 KAPNGV
+481 KAPNG
-487 GGGGSGGGAFV
+487 GGGGGQFASPA
-498 SQQQVQVDATLR
+498 QVQVDATLR

-534 EITGAIAQAQQVFVQ
+534 EITGAIASAQRVFVER
-549 HVEARQN
+549 VEARRN
-556 EGSVLA
+556 EGNALA
-562 PTEMIEALRQQKQ
+562 PAEMVDVLREQKQ
-575 ELKSTAS
+575 TLKSTAS

-593 ALLFQSILTEDRI
+593 ALLFASILTEERI
-606 PSAVRVWFARL
+606 PPAVRVWFARL

-693 ERFVER
+693 ERFVEK
-699 FFRDQNETT
+699 FFREQNETT
-708 KKGVSLASQVE
+708 RKGVSLASQVE

-737 GVPVQDGVREFM
+737 GVPVQEGVREFL
-749 FQVWADVLATTAMR
+749 FQVWADILATTAMR
-763 HGLQSDETR
+763 HGLQSQETR
-772 VVREAALELVWIA
+772 VVRETALELVWIA

-797 IRRLGPLLAAL
+797 IRRLGPLLASL

-823 TSLRALNVALTAA
+823 TSLRALNIALTAA
-836 FAARTASI
+836 FAARSAAI

-849 GRLKTRLEALD
+849 GRLKQRLEALD

-894 TPAASALAAADE
+894 TPSAGALAATDE
-906 MMVGAWYMLDYR
+906 MLVGAWYMLEYR
-918 DRQEAVQL
+918 DRQEAMQL

-939 SASGRCVLFQ
+939 SAGGRCVLFQ

>member
-1 MFAEQLAEAGS
+1 MFAEQIAEAGP
-12 RLLAAVLEAA
+12 RLLASVLEAA
-22 RLQLDKP
+22 RLLLDKP

-45 MAHGEEWAD
+45 MTHGEEWIGRQA
-54 RLSEML
+54 EML
-60 RDAAVAD
+60 RDACVAD
-67 RPSTGTGAL
+67 RPTTGTGAL

-98 IFISRLSQAIVDL
+98 IFISRLSQAIVDV
-111 AVWEF
+111 AVWEL
-116 NDLNTRVAALE
+116 NDLSTRIAALE
-127 GLDELADHDLFRP
+127 GLDELLDHDLFRP
-140 QQLAKIVVR
+140 QQLAKVIVR
-149 SFIDSDFGPDAWAG
+149 SFIDSDFGSDAWAG
-163 VENVM
+163 IEAQV
-168 KAEISALAT
+168 KLEIGALVT
-177 EAYHEANRFLVEKG
+177 EAYHEANRFLIEKG
-191 VLPDVNLRTLIRRS
+191 VLPEVNLRTLIRRT
-205 VDRTPV
+205 VDRAPV

-219 EDFNNTGSGGA
+219 EDFRNTSGGA
-230 STGSGGTQ
+230 TSTSGGGTQ
-238 FAPTTYSGPGAYGG
+238 FAPTAYGG
-252 GQGGP
+252 PDGHGP
-257 GGGQGNHRGGQA
+257 GGQSGGHGSQG
-269 GYGGQGGQ
+269 GGQGGQ
-277 GGQGGGQAG
+277 GG
-286 YGGQGGGHGGYGGQG
+286 YGGQGGGQGGQGGYGNQGGGQGGQGGYGNQAGGQGGQGGYGNQGGGQGGQGGYGGQG
-301 GQGGGSQDG
+301 GSQ
-310 YGGQG
+310 GGQG
-315 GSGQGG
+315 GYGNPS
-321 HAGGQ
+321 GGQ
-326 GGGGPGGYGGG
+326 GG
-337 QGGGSQGGYGGQGG
+337 QGGYGNQGGG
-351 QGGQGGGQGGYGG
+351 QGGQGGGQGAHGAGQPGGNGNGNGYSGGSDGG
-364 GQAGGGQGGYGG
+364 G
-376 GPGGSGPGGYG
+376 GGSGGGT
-387 GGQGGGQGGYAP
+387 
-399 GQAGGNG
+399 GGN
-406 GGAGGA
+406 
-412 TGYAG
+412 
-417 GGGQGGQAAG
+417 G
-427 GPGGGPAGPG
+427 GPGGG
-437 GSGTGDF
+437 GSMADF
-444 MRNTTLH
+444 MRNTSLQ
-451 PMGDAASAGGAP
+451 PMV
-463 GGAGPGAP
+463 GGAGGTAGPGAAGGPAAP

-481 KAPNGV
+481 KAPA
-487 GGGGSGGGAFV
+487 GGGGAQFV
-498 SQQQVQVDATLR
+498 SPASVQVDATLR

-525 TQRFSMPSA
+525 TQRFTMPSG
-534 EITGAIAQAQQVFVQ
+534 EMTGAIAAAQQVFVER
-549 HVEARQN
+549 VEARRN
-556 EGSVLA
+556 EGSSLA
-562 PTEMIEALRQQKQ
+562 PAEMVDALRQQKQ
-575 ELKSTAS
+575 ALKNTAS

-593 ALLFQSILTEDRI
+593 ALLFQSILTEERI

-693 ERFVER
+693 ERFIEK

-737 GVPVQDGVREFM
+737 GVPVQDGVREFL

-763 HGLQSDETR
+763 HGLQGEETR
-772 VVREAALELVWIA
+772 IVRDAALELVWIA

-797 IRRLGPLLAAL
+797 IRRLGPLLASL
-808 RQGMLAGGLPPERQE
+808 RQGMLAGGLPAERQE
-823 TSLRALNVALTAA
+823 TSLRSLNIALTAA
-836 FAARTASI
+836 FAARTATI
-844 DPDQF
+844 DPDQLD
-849 GRLKTRLEALD
+849 RLKQRLEALD

-894 TPAASALAAADE
+894 TPTAGALAATDE
-906 MMVGAWYMLDYR
+906 MLVGAWYMLEYR
-918 DRQEAVQL
+918 DRQEEVQL

-939 SASGRCVLFQ
+939 SARGRCVLFQ

-962 VPAQDES
+962 TPAQNES

>member
-1 MFAEQLAEAGS
+1 MFAEQLVEAGP
-12 RLLAAVLEAA
+12 RVLAAVLEAA
-22 RLQLDKP
+22 RLLLDKP

-45 MAHGEEWAD
+45 MAHGEEWID
-54 RLSEML
+54 RLGEML

-67 RPSTGTGAL
+67 RPSTSTGAL

-98 IFISRLSQAIVDL
+98 IFISRLSQAIVDQ

-116 NDLNTRVAALE
+116 NDLSTRVAALE
-127 GLDELADHDLFRP
+127 GLEELAEHDLFRP

-149 SFIDSDFGPDAWAG
+149 SFIDSDFGPDAWSG
-163 VENVM
+163 TENTMKVEI
-168 KAEISALAT
+168 AALAT
-177 EAYHEANRFLVEKG
+177 EGYHEANRYLIEKG

-205 VDRTPV
+205 VDRAPV
-211 VASRQMPL
+211 VASRQIPL
-219 EDFNNTGSGGA
+219 EDFRNTSSGGMT
-230 STGSGGTQ
+230 TGSGGTQ
-238 FAPTTYSGPGAYGG
+238 FAPTTYGGPGAS
-252 GQGGP
+252 P
-257 GGGQGNHRGGQA
+257 S
-269 GYGGQGGQ
+269 GYGGQGGHGVYAGGQGQ
-277 GGQGGGQAG
+277 GGQGGYAGGQ
-286 YGGQGGGHGGYGGQG
+286 GQGGGHGGYGGG
-301 GQGGGSQDG
+301 LGQGGYGAGPGQGQGNG
-310 YGGQG
+310 YGGG
-315 GSGQGG
+315 PNGY
-321 HAGGQ
+321 A
-326 GGGGPGGYGGG
+326 GGPGGP
-337 QGGGSQGGYGGQGG
+337 GGSQGGGH
-351 QGGQGGGQGGYGG
+351 
-364 GQAGGGQGGYGG
+364 G
-376 GPGGSGPGGYG
+376 GP
-387 GGQGGGQGGYAP
+387 
-399 GQAGGNG
+399 AG
-406 GGAGGA
+406 
-412 TGYAG
+412 
-417 GGGQGGQAAG
+417 AG
-427 GPGGGPAGPG
+427 GPGGAAGVGVGPAG
-437 GSGTGDF
+437 
-444 MRNTTLH
+444 
-451 PMGDAASAGGAP
+451 GGAA
-463 GGAGPGAP
+463 GGPGAP

-481 KAPNGV
+481 KAPA
-487 GGGGSGGGAFV
+487 GGGGGGGPFISPA
-498 SQQQVQVDATLR
+498 QVQVDATLR

-534 EITGAIAQAQQVFVQ
+534 EVTGAIAQAQQVFVQ
-549 HVEARQN
+549 RVEARHN
-556 EGSVLA
+556 EGSALA
-562 PTEMIEALRQQKQ
+562 PAEMVEALREQKQ
-575 ELKSTAS
+575 AVKATAS

-593 ALLFQSILTEDRI
+593 ALLFANILTEERI
-606 PSAVRVWFARL
+606 PPGVRVWFARL

-664 EGEVA
+664 ETEVA

-693 ERFVER
+693 ERFLEK

-737 GVPVQDGVREFM
+737 GVPVQDGVREFL
-749 FQVWADVLATTAMR
+749 FQVWADILATTAMR
-763 HGLQSDETR
+763 HGLQSEETR
-772 VVREAALELVWIA
+772 IVREAALELVWIA

-797 IRRLGPLLAAL
+797 IRRLGPLLASL

-823 TSLRALNVALTAA
+823 TSLRSLNIALTAA
-836 FAARTASI
+836 FAARSAAI

-849 GRLKTRLEALD
+849 GRLKQRLEALD

-880 HESDELEIVAEGGA
+880 HESDDLEIVGEGGA
-894 TPAASALAAADE
+894 TPSAGALAATDE
-906 MMVGAWYMLDYR
+906 MLVGAWYMLEYR
-918 DRQEAVQL
+918 DRSEAMQL

-939 SASGRCVLFQ
+939 SSGGRCVLFQ

-976 SAIEKINADP
+976 VAIEKINADP

>member
-1 MFAEQLAEAGS
+1 MVEGKSSPDIARKARQTFAEQMADAGP

-22 RLQLDKP
+22 RLLLDKP

-37 RRDTLQAL
+37 RRDTLQSL
-45 MAHGEEWAD
+45 MTHGEEWIE
-54 RLSEML
+54 RQGEML
-60 RDAAVAD
+60 RDACVAD
-67 RPSTGTGAL
+67 RQSTGTGAL

-98 IFISRLSQAIVDL
+98 IFISRLSQAIVDI
-111 AVWEF
+111 AVWEL
-116 NDLNTRVAALE
+116 NDLTTRVAALE
-127 GLDELADHDLFRP
+127 GLEELADHDLFRP
-140 QQLAKIVVR
+140 QQLSKIIVR

-163 VENVM
+163 VESVM
-168 KAEISALAT
+168 KVEISALAT
-177 EAYHEANRFLVEKG
+177 EAYHEANRFLIEKG

-205 VDRTPV
+205 VDRAPV
-211 VASRQMPL
+211 IASRQMPI
-219 EDFNNTGSGGA
+219 EDFRNTSNGGA
-230 STGSGGTQ
+230 SSTGSGGTQ
-238 FAPTTYSGPGAYGG
+238 FAQTAYSP
-252 GQGGP
+252 
-257 GGGQGNHRGGQA
+257 
-269 GYGGQGGQ
+269 GYGGDRGGAQGGQ
-277 GGQGGGQAG
+277 SG
-286 YGGQGGGHGGYGGQG
+286 YGGHQGGNGGQ
-301 GQGGGSQDG
+301 S
-310 YGGQG
+310 
-315 GSGQGG
+315 
-321 HAGGQ
+321 
-326 GGGGPGGYGGG
+326 
-337 QGGGSQGGYGGQGG
+337 
-351 QGGQGGGQGGYGG
+351 
-364 GQAGGGQGGYGG
+364 
-376 GPGGSGPGGYG
+376 GYG
-387 GGQGGGQGGYAP
+387 GGQGGGQGGGRG
-399 GQAGGNG
+399 GQGGQGGYGGDQGGGNAGGGNG
-406 GGAGGA
+406 GGGGGSGQGGA
-412 TGYAG
+412 AGVGVGPVG
-417 GGGQGGQAAG
+417 GGGQGGG
-427 GPGGGPAGPG
+427 GMA
-437 GSGTGDF
+437 DF
-444 MRNTTLH
+444 MRNTAMQ
-451 PMGDAASAGGAP
+451 PMGGDGGAGGGP
-463 GGAGPGAP
+463 GGPGAP

-481 KAPNGV
+481 KAP
-487 GGGGSGGGAFV
+487 GGGSGGQFA
-498 SQQQVQVDATLR
+498 SPAQVQVDATLR

-525 TQRFSMPSA
+525 TQRFSMPSG
-534 EITGAIAQAQQVFVQ
+534 EMTGAIAAAQQVFVQ
-549 HVEARQN
+549 HVEARRN
-556 EGSVLA
+556 EGSSLA
-562 PTEMIEALRQQKQ
+562 PAEMIDALRQQKQ
-575 ELKSTAS
+575 ELKSTAN

-593 ALLFQSILTEDRI
+593 ALLFASILTEDRI

-693 ERFVER
+693 ERFIEK

-737 GVPVQDGVREFM
+737 GVPVQDGVREFL

-763 HGLQSDETR
+763 HGLQGAETR
-772 VVREAALELVWIA
+772 IVREAALELVWIA

-797 IRRLGPLLAAL
+797 IRRLGPLLASL

-823 TSLRALNVALTAA
+823 TSLRSLNIALTAA
-836 FAARTASI
+836 FAARSAAI

-849 GRLKTRLEALD
+849 SRLKQRLEALD

-894 TPAASALAAADE
+894 TPSAGALAATDE
-906 MMVGAWYMLDYR
+906 MLVGAWYMLEYR
-918 DRQEAVQL
+918 DRQEAMQL

-939 SASGRCVLFQ
+939 SSGGRCVLFQ